1 MTDYIS
7 TRGGEAVS
15 LSEALF
21 RGLAP
26 DGGLYV
32 PVSLPD
38 VGSQGRDT
46 GYAAG
51 LAPVFRDTAHR
62 YAGQLLKGCDAAH
75 VGRVVD
81 RAVTF
86 PVPLVEVEKNRFVL
100 ELFHG
105 PTHAFKD
112 VGARFMA
119 AMMQELAGEASS
131 SRTVLVAT
139 SGDTGG
145 AVANAC
151 EGLSGVRVVLL
162 FPAGRV
168 SRRQRLQMTTLG
180 SNVHAVEVAG
190 SFDDCQWLVK
200 AAFADEGL
208 RTRSSLT
215 SANSINIARLLPQ
228 ALYYLH
234 AVECLGAERPELR
247 PPHFVVPSGN
257 LGNLCAGLI
266 AGLAGM
272 PHSGFTCAV
281 NANSG
286 FADYLAGADFEARP
300 SRRTTSSAM
309 DVGAPSNLE
318 RIRWFYDGDD
328 GAVRD
333 AVRGASVSDQVVEGT
348 IRDLYHRTGYVVD
361 PHTAVAYSAAMQSS
375 LDDAP
380 VVVLSTAHPAKF
392 PETVE
397 RATGHSIDLPP
408 GLRFEDDVVETFL
421 QIEPKLAALRDLL
434 VSTPS

>member
-1 MTDYIS
+1 MTDYVS
-7 TRGGEAVS
+7 TRGGDSVS

-38 VGSQGRDT
+38 LGSPGRDT
-46 GYAAG
+46 GSSLGRVPA
-51 LAPVFRDTAHR
+51 FRDTAHR
-62 YAGQLLKGCDAAH
+62 YAGLLLKGLGAAH
-75 VGRVVD
+75 VKRVVD

-86 PVPLVEVEKNRFVL
+86 PVPLIEVEENRFVL

-119 AMMQELAGEASS
+119 AMMREVAGEGSP

-151 EGLSGVRVVLL
+151 EGLPGIRVVLL

-180 SNVHAVEVAG
+180 SNVQAVEVAG
-190 SFDDCQWLVK
+190 SFDDCQRLVK
-200 AAFADEGL
+200 AAFADEEI
-208 RTRSSLT
+208 RTRSNLT

-234 AVECLGAERPELR
+234 AVECLRTERPELR

-318 RIRWFYDGDD
+318 RIRWLYGGDD
-328 GAVRD
+328 NAVRE
-333 AVRGASVSDQVVEGT
+333 AVRGASVSDQVVEST

-361 PHTAVAYSAAMQSS
+361 PHTAVAYSAAMDSS
-375 LDDAP
+375 LEGTP

-397 RATGHSIDLPP
+397 RATGRPIDLPP
-408 GLRFEDDVVETFL
+408 GLSFEDDVVESFL
-421 QIEPKLAALRDLL
+421 EIAPKLGALRGLL
-434 VSTPS
+434 MGVPS